1 MYQLL
6 HAANNNVAYVG
17 PPVDSSFR
25 VPLHDEEKLLNFAT
39 LAQIIKPAVA
49 DAAGQAEYAA
59 DRITREAVMP
69 LAEAVAGQVR
79 LGLTVSARRPVIVMC
94 Q

>member
-1 MYQLL
+1 M
-6 HAANNNVAYVG
+6 
-17 PPVDSSFR
+17 
-25 VPLHDEEKLLNFAT
+25 
-39 LAQIIKPAVA
+39 AQIIKPAVA

-79 LGLTVSARRPVIVMC
+79 LGLTVSARRSVSFHVSGCTGIPDFIQRAM
-94 Q
+94 